1 MKKSQAEPVKVI
13 GVDPGV
19 NIVGY
24 GVVSQTGG
32 KPACHAWGAIKTRQ
46 GAPLPERLK
55 QIADGLREIIA
66 EHAPAELALEES
78 FFAKNAQ
85 TALKLGHARG
95 VIMLVAAEAGLPVFE
110 YSPLK
115 VKQTVT
121 GYGRAEK
128 EQVRTMVRHMLS
140 LKENPTP
147 LDASD
152 ALAVAITHL
161 NHQSARSRGAL

>member
-1 MKKSQAEPVKVI
+1 MKKPGPEPFRVI

-24 GVVSQTGG
+24 GVVEEAGA
-32 KPACHAWGAIKTRQ
+32 KLACHEWGAIKTPK
-46 GAPLPERLK
+46 GASMPKRLK
-55 QIADGLREIIA
+55 HIADGLREIIA
-66 EHAPAELALEES
+66 KHSPAELALEES
-78 FFAKNAQ
+78 FFAKDAQ
-85 TALKLGHARG
+85 SALKLGHARG
-95 VIMLVAAEAGLPVFE
+95 VIMLVAEEAGLPVFE

-152 ALAVAITHL
+152 ALAIAITHL
-161 NHQSARSRGAL
+161 NHQSARRRGVL

>member
-1 MKKSQAEPVKVI
+1 LKKPAAEPVKTL

-24 GVVSQTGG
+24 GVVSETGG
-32 KPACHAWGAIKTRQ
+32 KPACHAWGAIKTPQ
-46 GAPLPERLK
+46 GAPLPERLRH
-55 QIADGLREIIA
+55 IADGLREVIA
-66 EHAPAELALEES
+66 KHTPAELALEES

-85 TALKLGHARG
+85 SALKLGHARG

-161 NHQSARSRGAL
+161 NHNAARKRGAL

>member
-1 MKKSQAEPVKVI
+1 M
-13 GVDPGV
+13 GVDPGL

-24 GVVSQTGG
+24 GVVEEAGAKLT
-32 KPACHAWGAIKTRQ
+32 CHEWGAIKTPK
-46 GAPLPERLK
+46 GASMPKRLK
-55 QIADGLREIIA
+55 SIADGLREIIA
-66 EHAPAELALEES
+66 RHNPAELALEES
-78 FFAKNAQ
+78 FFAKDAQ
-85 TALKLGHARG
+85 SALKLGHARG
-95 VIMLVAAEAGLPVFE
+95 VIMLVAEEAGLPVYE
-110 YSPLK
+110 YSPLT

-152 ALAVAITHL
+152 ALAIAITHL
-161 NHQSARSRGAL
+161 NHQSARKRGVL

>member
-1 MKKSQAEPVKVI
+1 MI

-24 GVVSQTGG
+24 GVVSETGG
-32 KPACHAWGAIKTRQ
+32 KPVCRAWGAIKTPQ
-46 GAPLPERLK
+46 GASLPKRLK
-55 QIADGLREIIA
+55 RIADGLREVIA
-66 EHAPAELALEES
+66 THTPAELALEES
-78 FFAKNAQ
+78 FFAKDPQ
-85 TALKLGHARG
+85 SALKLGHARG
-95 VIMLVAAEAGLPVFE
+95 VIMLVAEEAGLPVFE

-128 EQVRTMVRHMLS
+128 EQVRTMVRHTLS

-152 ALAVAITHL
+152 ALAVAITHI
-161 NHQSARSRGAL
+161 NHQSARRRGAL

>member
-1 MKKSQAEPVKVI
+1 M
-13 GVDPGV
+13 
-19 NIVGY
+19 
-24 GVVSQTGG
+24 
-32 KPACHAWGAIKTRQ
+32 
-46 GAPLPERLK
+46 PERLK
-55 QIADGLREIIA
+55 HIADGLRAIIA
-66 EHAPAELALEES
+66 THAPGELALEES

-95 VIMLVAAEAGLPVFE
+95 VIMLVAAEAGMPVFE
-110 YSPLK
+110 YSALK

-128 EQVRTMVRHMLS
+128 EQVRVMVRHMLS

-152 ALAVAITHL
+152 ALAIAITHL
-161 NHQSARSRGAL
+161 NHQAARKRGTL

>member
-1 MKKSQAEPVKVI
+1 MKRPEADPAKAI

-24 GVVSQTGG
+24 GVVSESRGAL
-32 KPACHAWGAIKTRQ
+32 ACHGWGAIRTPQ
-46 GAPLPERLK
+46 GASLPKRLK
-55 QIADGLREIIA
+55 RIADELREVIA
-66 EHAPAELALEES
+66 RHSPTELALEES
-78 FFAKNAQ
+78 FFAKDAQ
-85 TALKLGHARG
+85 SALKLGHARG
-95 VIMLVAAEAGLPVFE
+95 VIMLVAEEAGLPVFE

-115 VKQTVT
+115 IKQTVT

-128 EQVRTMVRHMLS
+128 EQVRVMVRSMLS

-161 NHQSARSRGAL
+161 NHQSARRRGVL

>member
-24 GVVSQTGG
+24 GIVSETGG
-32 KPACHAWGAIKTRQ
+32 KPSCHEWGAIKTRQ
-46 GAPLPERLK
+46 GAPLPERLLH
-55 QIADGLREIIA
+55 IATGLREVIA
-66 EHAPAELALEES
+66 KHAPGELALEES

-152 ALAVAITHL
+152 ALAIAITHL
-161 NHQSARSRGAL
+161 NHQSARKRGAL